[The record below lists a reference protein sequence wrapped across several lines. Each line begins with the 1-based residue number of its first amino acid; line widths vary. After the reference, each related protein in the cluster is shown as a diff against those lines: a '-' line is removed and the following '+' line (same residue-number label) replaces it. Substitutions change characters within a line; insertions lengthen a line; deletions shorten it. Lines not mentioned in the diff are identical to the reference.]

1 MDPIVPSSVNP
12 RETDSAKQTGSPMR
26 HIPMLR
32 SLLIGLV
39 DDVLIFSAATAIV
52 NAKAARA

>member
-1 MDPIVPSSVNP
+1 
-12 RETDSAKQTGSPMR
+12 MR